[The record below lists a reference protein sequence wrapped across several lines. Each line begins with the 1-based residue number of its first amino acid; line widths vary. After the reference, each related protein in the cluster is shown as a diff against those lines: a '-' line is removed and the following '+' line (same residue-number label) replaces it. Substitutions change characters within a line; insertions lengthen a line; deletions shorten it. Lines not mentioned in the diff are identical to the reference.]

1 MTEFLN
7 VEGGRIAYDVTGDG
21 PLLVRSPGMENRRNA
36 YRFLA
41 PQLVAAGQRVA
52 AADLCG
58 HDESSVGWAS
68 FTRTDTAVDL
78 LALIRLRGTQT
89 RMRSIDGWQPYRAGY
104 ASPTDDALI
113 ALR

>member
-41 PQLVAAGQRVA
+41 PQLVAAGCADSAPVGIPTRIEGGLQSRPQEQRHGRIDPA
-52 AADLCG
+52 LSASRK
-58 HDESSVGWAS
+58 ESGYW
-68 FTRTDTAVDL
+68 
-78 LALIRLRGTQT
+78 
-89 RMRSIDGWQPYRAGY
+89 RSA
-104 ASPTDDALI
+104 
-113 ALR
+113 